1 MNMEKIILEMLA
13 RIKDLEEKVDKL
25 TANQNA
31 TDSIK
36 TGTADIKNYI
46 FQLKQNS
53 KQNGDKFLILKA
65 NEIHNN
71 LNLKSRM
78 PAVCSA
84 MRQCMNKADIVL
96 HETPSG
102 FSSTF
107 EVKYMTDNRDVKLL
121 WEKLKDY
128 QNQDFYTAIDN
139 KLFRFKFVNQNE
151 IAITTTVSS
160 VIHIED
166 FEKVVEIMPVKGPGE
181 IKKQFP
187 EMMVSSY
194 VYALL
199 LDERFKEVL

>member
-1 MNMEKIILEMLA
+1 
-13 RIKDLEEKVDKL
+13 
-25 TANQNA
+25 
-31 TDSIK
+31 
-36 TGTADIKNYI
+36 
-46 FQLKQNS
+46 
-53 KQNGDKFLILKA
+53 
-65 NEIHNN
+65 
-71 LNLKSRM
+71 
-78 PAVCSA
+78 
-84 MRQCMNKADIVL
+84 
-96 HETPSG
+96 
-102 FSSTF
+102 
-107 EVKYMTDNRDVKLL
+107 MTENRDVKLL

-128 QNQDFYTAIDN
+128 QNKDFYTAIDN

-199 LDERFKEVL
+199 LDERFKDVL